1 MEATN
6 ETGVQK
12 RTGKDGV
19 IAYYINYR
27 DEFQKKKSIK
37 VGTSKDKPKK
47 MTAKRASL
55 IRSEK
60 VIEAKNKKEDLKTT
74 TKTKK
79 EFIVAEMT
87 LDEVFEEYYMK
98 TNSHLKNIIQRKAN
112 YYNKISPYIGEV
124 LIKDLEEEH
133 RIECFN
139 ELRALDKKH
148 TLSSIEGYINMA
160 QATINILIDRNLYKN
175 KNPFSYKKGTKPKQA
190 NTRRD
195 RALTIEEIDRLY
207 EDMNNY
213 THYKNYDQYML
224 WLNISLTTGARVDT
238 ILNIKTEDLIFDGQK
253 GKVKLRESKTETNVI
268 GILNPDI
275 VQELIE
281 FKAKHQGKNTKI
293 FKVEYMTLYRFFSK
307 VFDKLF
313 NTKLDKEDELY
324 RYKKAVPS
332 TLRHTF
338 ITRLI
343 GLKVSLIH
351 IQKLM
356 GHKNIATTAGYVMST
371 EKDQEN
377 AVIELMNEM
386 NYRIKDDEW

>member
-1 MEATN
+1 
-6 ETGVQK
+6 
-12 RTGKDGV
+12 
-19 IAYYINYR
+19 
-27 DEFQKKKSIK
+27 
-37 VGTSKDKPKK
+37 
-47 MTAKRASL
+47 
-55 IRSEK
+55 
-60 VIEAKNKKEDLKTT
+60 
-74 TKTKK
+74 
-79 EFIVAEMT
+79 
-87 LDEVFEEYYMK
+87 
-98 TNSHLKNIIQRKAN
+98 
-112 YYNKISPYIGEV
+112 
-124 LIKDLEEEH
+124 
-133 RIECFN
+133 
-139 ELRALDKKH
+139 
-148 TLSSIEGYINMA
+148 MA